1 MAAWRE
7 GVVGRL
13 RMRELGRNK
22 RCAGGSWVGGKFSRR
37 KKNVEYGA
45 SYALM
50 EDGVERG
57 DLGPP

>member
-1 MAAWRE
+1 MR
-7 GVVGRL
+7 R
-13 RMRELGRNK
+13 RELG
-22 RCAGGSWVGGKFSRR
+22 WGKIFLQ

>member
-1 MAAWRE
+1 ME
-7 GVVGRL
+7 GVSSRAAAHERVGQKQKMRW
-13 RMRELGRNK
+13 RELG
-22 RCAGGSWVGGKFSRR
+22 WGKIFPQ